1 MSFEATWP
9 ALASIWLVLLLEAAA
24 CSGSRSLVASA
35 HTAALGPAAG
45 LAVLEVVG
53 VDAVVPWVTAGDAVV
68 LVVWDFDELPQ
79 AATDRTTINA
89 NSNAMSRYRT

>member
-1 MSFEATWP
+1 MSFEAAWP
-9 ALASIWLVLLLEAAA
+9 AWAMIWLVLLVEAAA

-35 HTAALGPAAG
+35 HTAALGPPAEV
-45 LAVLEVVG
+45 AVPCGAG
-53 VDAVVPWVTAGDAVV
+53 VDAVVPWVTAGDAAV

-79 AATDRTTINA
+79 AATDRTTINV